1 MPKAIKH
8 PVLRSEQMGVCSVLH
23 LSGWNP
29 ICMVWSGHLN
39 QVGLFLLPNRETLKG
54 FQLGDVNPPA
64 SSAQTIW
71 GALALSPCP
80 DCFVDRQRV
89 IPWGRWMRRH
99 SQSSSWS
106 LVPLFCQNYSRS
118 WMLRITKW
126 MQESISSPVG
136 CWQSHPPML
145 AWLFIANSK
154 RCYLCPKCNH
164 FVVHGGDG
172 EMQGAHFAGG
182 FIALVRVLAKPL
194 ATPLVFRCW
203 ADLVAYSQ
211 CSHALETNTVYWAVR
226 WHY

>member
-1 MPKAIKH
+1 MTWILLPQ
-8 PVLRSEQMGVCSVLH
+8 VLRQFEEPWHFLPALIALWTGSVWYH
-23 LSGWNP
+23 GGGGWEDTANP
-29 ICMVWSGHLN
+29 
-39 QVGLFLLPNRETLKG
+39 
-54 FQLGDVNPPA
+54 
-64 SSAQTIW
+64 
-71 GALALSPCP
+71 
-80 DCFVDRQRV
+80 
-89 IPWGRWMRRH
+89 
-99 SQSSSWS
+99 SSWS

-164 FVVHGGDG
+164 FVVHDGDG